1 MDKHDTVYKLLF
13 SHDRMVRDLLVGFLP
28 GKWTTD
34 LDLDSLEKMNGSYV
48 TDDLRGRH
56 GVQLGGGSV
65 DIAGGHGRRGRPE
78 AHLRGWKRPNQPINA
93 IAGAGAMPPHEP
105 GPFAPT
111 HACLS
116 PELPGSPP

>member
-48 TDDLRGRH
+48 TDDLRGRRSSTF
-56 GVQLGGGSV
+56 GKVAGGS
-65 DIAGGHGRRGRPE
+65 GTSR
-78 AHLRGWKRPNQPINA
+78 
-93 IAGAGAMPPHEP
+93 
-105 GPFAPT
+105 FAPV
-111 HACLS
+111 
-116 PELPGSPP
+116 LPGMAAPQATAMVPRRNLP

>member
-56 GVQLGGGSV
+56 GDAVWRVRWGEDWLYVYLLLEFQSKT
-65 DIAGGHGRRGRPE
+65 I
-78 AHLRGWKRPNQPINA
+78 
-93 IAGAGAMPPHEP
+93 
-105 GPFAPT
+105 
-111 HACLS
+111 
-116 PELPGSPP
+116 